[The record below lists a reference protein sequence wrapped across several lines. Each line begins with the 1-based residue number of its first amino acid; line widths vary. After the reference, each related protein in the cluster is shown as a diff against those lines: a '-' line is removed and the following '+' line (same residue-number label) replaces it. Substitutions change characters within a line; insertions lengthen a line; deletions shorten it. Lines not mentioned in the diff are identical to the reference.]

1 LGWQADHFRAEAA
14 MGRFLISLFAMLAG
28 AVPASVL
35 AVTFGSVNPNFQN
48 APLTVVRGHAI
59 CLNSSGREVE
69 SPFGC
74 AETGSRFAFA
84 SKDGKLYKFLP
95 TDTMVTVFTD
105 TRVRQRELQL
115 TARLH
120 NGDQLEIIK
129 VQSIKEG
136 KIYDIYYFCDVCTI
150 TSYTPGL
157 CPCCRNEMEFREKPQ

>member
-1 LGWQADHFRAEAA
+1 
-14 MGRFLISLFAMLAG
+14 MSRFLITLFSMLVC

-35 AVTFGSVNPNFQN
+35 AVTLGSGNWNSQNPQ
-48 APLTVVRGHAI
+48 LTVVRGRAA
-59 CLNSSGREVE
+59 CLNSAGREVE

-74 AETGSRFAFA
+74 TETGSRFGFA
-84 SKDGKLYKFLP
+84 SQDGKLYKFLP
-95 TDTMVTVFTD
+95 TDTMTTVFTD
-105 TRVRQRELQL
+105 TRVRQRQLQL

-120 NGDQLEIIK
+120 DGDQLEIIK

-136 KIYDIYYFCDVCTI
+136 KIYDIYYFCDVCRI